1 MNKKQNSVHPV
12 RLKVKREILLNLT
25 SDMLKQIAGGR
36 KPTTQN
42 DTECY
47 TGCDTAC

>member
-1 MNKKQNSVHPV
+1 MNKKQNVNLV
-12 RLKVKREILLNLT
+12 RLRVKRETLLNLT

-42 DTECY
+42 DSECY

>member
-1 MNKKQNSVHPV
+1 MNKKRNNINPV
-12 RLKVKREILLNLT
+12 RLKLEREILLNLT
-25 SDMLKQIAGGR
+25 SDMLKQVAGGR

-47 TGCDTAC
+47 TGCDEAC